1 MTSSTPINVDLEEIP
16 QNGDQRR
23 ATILQPIIKQEPEYP
38 NVCAKDEDT
47 ETESHRKRLE
57 EIT

>member
-23 ATILQPIIKQEPEYP
+23 VTILQPIIKQEPEYP

-47 ETESHRKRLE
+47 EKGSKKLRR
-57 EIT
+57 